1 MASGENDLWKA
12 PAVHPISREQ
22 VQAISDQLRLECSA
36 EDVDSYTESIA
47 GVLKSYQRINEM
59 VEPALPVKYPRTP
72 GYRPQPE
79 ENLLNAWYYRC
90 DIKGAA
96 TGKLAG
102 KKVGI
107 KDNTAVAG
115 VPMMNGSK
123 IMEGYVPEFD
133 ATVVTRILDE
143 GGQIVGKTACVNMCL
158 GGAGFN
164 NALAP
169 VLNPVKKDHVP
180 GGSSSGSGALL
191 AAGEIDLATGGDQG
205 GSIRI
210 PACWCGVVGL
220 KPTFGLV
227 PYTGCVPIDMTLDH
241 CGPMARTVRDCALF
255 LEVLAGYD
263 DGNDPRQPPNIQV
276 PEYSNM
282 LTETLEGK
290 RIALLREGFEI
301 CEKDVAD
308 MVKTAAHKLEQ
319 KGAVVTEISLPGHKD
334 GFRISSAIGIEGFYQ
349 TVMAGSGK
357 SHRGLERQYFPSML
371 DHLGQACSNRSR
383 DFSDVARMY
392 LIAGHYLKMSYHGRF
407 YAKAQNLGRSLKKMY
422 DDALMDHD
430 VIIMPTLP
438 SKHPRFPRQTA
449 LSRAKRIA
457 LLRGIT
463 PNTSPFNVTGHPSLS
478 ISVGKSEGLPVGM
491 QITGKLFD
499 DLTVLQVAHVYE
511 SMRGETA

>member
-1 MASGENDLWKA
+1 
-12 PAVHPISREQ
+12 
-22 VQAISDQLRLECSA
+22 
-36 EDVDSYTESIA
+36 
-47 GVLKSYQRINEM
+47 M

-72 GYRPQPE
+72 GYRPGPE
-79 ENLLNAWYYRC
+79 ENTLNAWYYRC

-96 TGKLAG
+96 KGKLVG

-143 GGQIVGKTACVNMCL
+143 GGQIVGKTACVDMCL

-169 VLNPVKKDHVP
+169 VLNPVQKDHVP

-191 AAGEIDLATGGDQG
+191 AAGEIDLATGCDQG

-263 DGNDPRQPPNIQV
+263 DGNDPRQPPNIKV
-276 PEYSNM
+276 PEYSKQ
-282 LTETLEGK
+282 LPDKLEGK
-290 RIALLREGFEI
+290 RVALLREGFEI

-319 KGAVVTEISLPGHKD
+319 KGAVVTEISLPGHK
-334 GFRISSAIGIEGFYQ
+334 GGSHIWTGIAAEGMYQ
-349 TVMAGSGK
+349 TMFRDNGHTVGWKG
-357 SHRGLERQYFPSML
+357 QYFPSLL
-371 DHLGQACSNRSR
+371 DKLGQGYATRSL
-383 DFSDVARMY
+383 DFSEVVRPFLIVGNY
-392 LIAGHYLKMSYHGRF
+392 LQTSYHGRF

-422 DDALMDHD
+422 DDALKDHD

-438 SKHPRFPRQTA
+438 FKAPKIPKTDSSLAERMAASSGMIQNTA
-449 LSRAKRIA
+449 
-457 LLRGIT
+457 
-463 PNTSPFNVTGHPSLS
+463 PFDVTGHPSLT
-478 ISVGKSEGLPVGM
+478 ISVGKSAGLPVGM

-499 DLTVLQVAHVYE
+499 DLSVLQVAHVYE
-511 SMRGETA
+511 SLRDQ